1 MWKRTAN
8 NTKSVTAHQLDLH
21 TNGLNIPITL
31 DDKAYPIDKLDTKK
45 IRVNSTQAQ
54 VLDNGVFYDILH
66 RNSVLQVQNDENVGG
81 KIKEGQP
88 VVVGANMNKKQSPAP
103 FAYVNESGALN
114 SVVLANTVYNDSVMG
129 YTARGK
135 PNPYSQGLCPTGSAT
150 HGSLFLR
157 KDGQWGMPSAF
168 TGSVS
173 ETFLSLQDT
182 PTTYNLN
189 EDSYLRV
196 SYANGGTV
204 VFDAI
209 NTSKVP
215 ESTNLYYT
223 DARVD
228 AKIISK
234 VADRTLTNI
243 LVSQAVTANEFICD
257 SDIRLKENIEN
268 IKNPY
273 HIIDALQPKRYNFKG
288 NRRDRFGL
296 ISQEVKEILPDLV
309 NTSGEYE
316 ALNYLDLIPILIAAV
331 KDLKSEI
338 YELKN
343 SSKK

>member
-8 NTKSVTAHQLDLH
+8 NTKSVTAHQIDLH
-21 TNGLNIPITL
+21 TNGITVPLTL
-31 DDKAYPIDKLDTKK
+31 DSKAYPIDKLDTKK
-45 IRVNSTQAQ
+45 IRVNNTQAQ

-66 RNSVLQVQNDENVGG
+66 RNSVLIVQNDENVGG

-88 VVVGANMNKKQSPAP
+88 VVVGGNMNKKQSPAP

-114 SVVLANTVYNDSVMG
+114 SVVLSNAIYNDSVMG
-129 YTARGK
+129 YTALGK
-135 PNPYSQGLCPTGSAT
+135 PDTYSQGLCPSGSAT

-182 PTTYNLN
+182 PTTYNLQEN
-189 EDSYLRV
+189 RYLRV
-196 SYANGGTV
+196 SYAEGGRV
-204 VFDAI
+204 VFDDI
-209 NTSKVP
+209 NTGKVP

-234 VADRTLTNI
+234 VEDRTLTNI
-243 LVSQAVTANEFICD
+243 LVTQAVTANEFISD
-257 SDIRLKENIEN
+257 SDVRLKENIEN
-268 IKNPY
+268 IRNPFN
-273 HIIDALQPKRYNFKG
+273 IIDELTPKTYNFKG
-288 NRRDRFGL
+288 NKRSRFGL

-309 NTSGEYE
+309 DTSGAYE
-316 ALNYLDLIPILIAAV
+316 ALNYLDLIPILITAV
-331 KDLKSEI
+331 KDLKMEI
-338 YELKN
+338 DKIKSNQL
-343 SSKK
+343 